1 MERLGSKR
9 NSCLSG
15 DAATNAVCQY
25 SGADREGRQVALE
38 RGRGGRE
45 GGERVVP
52 AAVLVQ
58 VEVVLVGKQRSG
70 EAVAAAL
77 PPLKSTPLFC
87 FLSLT
92 AEG

>member
-45 GGERVVP
+45 EGERVLP
-52 AAVLVQ
+52 AAVLV
-58 VEVVLVGKQRSG
+58 
-70 EAVAAAL
+70 
-77 PPLKSTPLFC
+77 
-87 FLSLT
+87 
-92 AEG
+92 